1 MIPSIHHRLLAHL
14 NPVKRLFKNLA
25 VSVILAASLVTQLA
39 AQDALSGDFSKRPEI
54 EKRLA
59 AVRAET
65 SGLPTDADPDLRE
78 RLQQLEAICQF
89 HLAALDVVAKAQA
102 GREPAAQALT
112 AWHGFPQPPPYSI
125 LLLDDVRETLA
136 NLAAAQR
143 AGEAQHRIFTAEIEG
158 ARDKLDT
165 HQQDERKLMDAAS
178 SAGTPEARQS
188 AERSVKIERVSS
200 RIAAEAVARLNLRL
214 QSQQA
219 ELDMIRSQTE
229 LASVQEKALQGKTT
243 FLQKDLDE
251 VQQRIA
257 RNKAEALAAMA
268 AASRQSQSPNPLLA
282 WKTEFLDLEKDFW
295 NTRFAAHGKKNPA
308 TVKKTLAT
316 LGESKKRID
325 DWIEIAQL
333 RLAGGATG
341 AAEIDP
347 RKLRENLQQASR
359 LQRRIGFAIADLEG
373 GHLKTPVLDL
383 VSSRLHALWD
393 TELYLAE
400 ETEVVNGSKISTFRA
415 VTVGKLVR
423 LALILTVG
431 WLLLGF
437 ISRKVKSIVIR
448 KSGIS
453 QTTSDIAAKFA
464 FGLGLALL
472 VIYGL
477 NTARIPFTALAFLG
491 GALAIGVG
499 FGTQTLLKNFISG
512 IIIIFER
519 PFKVGDTVEVDG
531 VTGTIRSIGMR
542 ASIIKQRNGIDTIIP
557 NSTLLENQV
566 TNWTLGDTLL
576 RHSLTLGVDY
586 SSPTRDVSQTL
597 LAVAD
602 EHGLVLKNP
611 APEVRFEDFGDKALV
626 FRLLFWFDT
635 RKTSRDTL
643 ASDLR
648 HMIEKA
654 FSESNITIAG
664 QQNDIRLDS
673 DRPLRVKLSRPTKK
687 KRSD

>member
-1 MIPSIHHRLLAHL
+1 M
-14 NPVKRLFKNLA
+14 
-25 VSVILAASLVTQLA
+25 
-39 AQDALSGDFSKRPEI
+39 
-54 EKRLA
+54 
-59 AVRAET
+59 
-65 SGLPTDADPDLRE
+65 
-78 RLQQLEAICQF
+78 
-89 HLAALDVVAKAQA
+89 
-102 GREPAAQALT
+102 
-112 AWHGFPQPPPYSI
+112 
-125 LLLDDVRETLA
+125 
-136 NLAAAQR
+136 
-143 AGEAQHRIFTAEIEG
+143 
-158 ARDKLDT
+158 
-165 HQQDERKLMDAAS
+165 
-178 SAGTPEARQS
+178 
-188 AERSVKIERVSS
+188 
-200 RIAAEAVARLNLRL
+200 
-214 QSQQA
+214 
-219 ELDMIRSQTE
+219 
-229 LASVQEKALQGKTT
+229 
-243 FLQKDLDE
+243 
-251 VQQRIA
+251 
-257 RNKAEALAAMA
+257 
-268 AASRQSQSPNPLLA
+268 
-282 WKTEFLDLEKDFW
+282 
-295 NTRFAAHGKKNPA
+295 
-308 TVKKTLAT
+308 
-316 LGESKKRID
+316 
-325 DWIEIAQL
+325 
-333 RLAGGATG
+333 
-341 AAEIDP
+341 
-347 RKLRENLQQASR
+347 
-359 LQRRIGFAIADLEG
+359 
-373 GHLKTPVLDL
+373 KTPVLDL

-673 DRPLRVKLSRPTKK
+673 DRPLRVELSRPTKK